1 MAEKRLLSV
10 AEIARQLD
18 VPESTLHYW
27 KNRFSQYLPSFGRG
41 RLKRFQPEAVEAFGR
56 IAALLKSGHSSEEV
70 MAELARDYPLNAQA
84 VGPASAGP
92 VTAAPQAQEAAMEQ
106 ALRLAAGMGL
116 EMARSLAAGLR
127 EALGSGPAAP
137 ALPAEDIG
145 LLKES
150 LTEAAER
157 LSCHSGELESL
168 RTENTELKGKLQI
181 LEAEL
186 VRLRKDRRELER
198 FLLDKIKGV
207 TT

>member
-1 MAEKRLLSV
+1 
-10 AEIARQLD
+10 
-18 VPESTLHYW
+18 
-27 KNRFSQYLPSFGRG
+27 
-41 RLKRFQPEAVEAFGR
+41 
-56 IAALLKSGHSSEEV
+56 
-70 MAELARDYPLNAQA
+70 
-84 VGPASAGP
+84 
-92 VTAAPQAQEAAMEQ
+92 MEQ